1 MTRILFVHR
10 HGPGQFVHL
19 ATHLAQRGEEVTLL
33 CESADQPMP
42 GVRVIR
48 HRQVGQQGPDGTA
61 TDYHLRLGTE
71 VAHVLAALR
80 RQEGAPDLIVG
91 HGGWGSLLFAKDVFP
106 ATPQLNYCEF
116 FYQPKG
122 ADVGFDPEAPTR
134 LTDVSKLKARN
145 FAQISTLMHMDA
157 GISPTQWQKSLF
169 PKPLRHRIGVV
180 HDGIDTGFC
189 RPDAGAGFTLPDG
202 RTLRAGDP
210 VVTYAAR
217 NLEPYRGFPQ
227 FMRAAAELART
238 NPHVVF
244 LVAGGEATS
253 YGPSP
258 ADGRTWRQV
267 MMDETGMDPARIHF
281 LGTLPHAELIR
292 LFQVSAA
299 HVYLTYPFVLSWSML
314 EAMASGALIVGS
326 ATAPVTEYITHGR
339 NGLLVPFFDTQALT
353 QTLRDALQTRQS
365 LAPMRAAARRTVE
378 ERARLEDCLQLQVRA
393 LATVLARSKTRSQVV

>member
-1 MTRILFVHR
+1 
-10 HGPGQFVHL
+10 
-19 ATHLAQRGEEVTLL
+19 
-33 CESADQPMP
+33 MP

-48 HRQVGQQGPDGTA
+48 HRQIGQNGPDGTA

-71 VAHVLAALR
+71 VAHVLEALR
-80 RQEGAPDLIVG
+80 QQEGAPDLIVG

-106 ATPQLNYCEF
+106 TTPQLNYCEF

-145 FAQISTLMHMDA
+145 FAQISTLLHMDA

-169 PKPLRHRIGVV
+169 PKSLRNRIGVV
-180 HDGIDTGFC
+180 HDGIDTSFC
-189 RPDAGAGFTLPDG
+189 HPDANASFTLPDG
-202 RTLRAGDP
+202 RVLHAGDP
-210 VVTYAAR
+210 VITYAAR

-227 FMRAAAELART
+227 FTRAAAALAQT
-238 NPHVVF
+238 DPNVVF

-267 MMDETGMDPARIHF
+267 MMEETGMDPARIHF
-281 LGTLPHAELIR
+281 TGTLPHSELIR

-326 ATAPVTEYITHGR
+326 ATAPVTEFIAHGR
-339 NGLLVPFFDTQALT
+339 NGLLVPFFDAEALT
-353 QTLRDALQTRQS
+353 QTLRKALHNAQAF
-365 LAPMRAAARRTVE
+365 APMRIAARRTVE
-378 ERARLEDCLQLQVRA
+378 ERARLEECLQLQVRA
-393 LATVLARSKTRSQVV
+393 MATVLDRSHRAFG